1 MDDSYAVPLRVG
13 RAGEEDLLTVLKN
26 ATSIRLMDP
35 SENLYQG
42 RFSGSILTRERM
54 DLACLEAK
62 VDIVQNLNR
71 SEALADIA
79 KLDDGGHAQLL
90 F

>member
-13 RAGEEDLLTVLKN
+13 RAGEDDLLTVLKN

-35 SENLYQG
+35 SENLHQG
-42 RFSGSILTRERM
+42 RFSGSILARERM
-54 DLACLEAK
+54 DLAGLEAK
-62 VDIVQNLNR
+62 VDIVQNFDR

-79 KLDDGGHAQLL
+79 KLDDGRHVQLL
-90 F
+90 I